1 MSSKSS
7 SRLPIFAGIGMAVI
21 WGFSFLFT
29 KETLDHTFPLQL
41 LGFRFGSAALLLT
54 FLKLTGVIRINLK
67 GKPTSSL
74 LLLAFFQPGLY
85 FMGETWGVKWT
96 SASEAGMVIA
106 LVPVAIATMAAVFLK
121 ERLNLKQIISVAAS
135 VLGVMV
141 IVATQGKLQF
151 GEHLWGILAL
161 LLAVLAAG
169 AYSILARHS
178 STKFTPLEVTFVMMW
193 AGTVLF
199 NILGIG
205 QSVCGGSFAAY
216 LEPLQVPSVLW
227 AILYLGVISS
237 VLAFFLSNY
246 MFAAL
251 PVSQTAPIFNLI
263 TVVSVFSGVVFRG
276 EIFGWLHAVGI
287 TLIIIGVWGTNVFRT
302 TSPKRSARFEVRGSN
317 TEVQSP
323 NSEV

>member
-1 MSSKSS
+1 MSSKASS
-7 SRLPIFAGIGMAVI
+7 GLPVIAGIGMAVI

-41 LGFRFGSAALLLT
+41 LGFRFGAAALLLT
-54 FLKLTGVIRINLK
+54 ALMLFGVIRINLK

-74 LLLAFFQPGLY
+74 LLLALFQPGLY
-85 FMGETWGVKWT
+85 FLGETWGVKLT

-106 LVPVAIATMAAVFLK
+106 LVPVAIAAMAAIFLK
-121 ERLNLKQIISVAAS
+121 ERLNTKQILSVAAS
-135 VLGVMV
+135 VIGV
-141 IVATQGKLQF
+141 IVIVSTQGKLQF

-178 STKFTPLEVTFVMMW
+178 SEKFTPLEITFVMMW
-193 AGTVLF
+193 AGTVIF
-199 NILGIG
+199 NVLGIG
-205 QSVCGGSFAAY
+205 QSMIQGELASY
-216 LEPLQVPSVLW
+216 LKPLQLTSVLW
-227 AILYLGVISS
+227 AIFYLSAISS

-263 TVVSVFSGVVFRG
+263 TVVAVFSGVVFRG
-276 EIFGWLHAVGI
+276 EQFSWIHAIGI
-287 TLIIIGVWGTNVFRT
+287 TLIILGVWGTNVFGRT
-302 TSPKRSARFEVRGSN
+302 AMPVITESA
-317 TEVQSP
+317 
-323 NSEV
+323 

>member
-7 SRLPIFAGIGMAVI
+7 FGLPIFAGIGMAVI

-41 LGFRFGSAALLLT
+41 LGFRFGAAALLLT
-54 FLKLTGVIRINLK
+54 VLKLTGVIRINLQ

-74 LLLAFFQPGLY
+74 LLLALFQPGLY

-106 LVPVAIATMAAVFLK
+106 LVPVAIATMAAIFLK
-121 ERLNLKQIISVAAS
+121 EKLNSKQMLSIAAS
-135 VLGVMV
+135 VLGVII
-141 IVATQGKLQF
+141 IVSTKGKLQF

-161 LLAVLAAG
+161 LLAVFSAG

-178 STKFTPLEVTFVMMW
+178 SKRFTPLEMTFVMMW
-193 AGTVLF
+193 AGTVIF

-205 QSVCGGSFAAY
+205 QSVFEGSFVVY
-216 LEPLQVPSVLW
+216 LKPLQTVSVLW
-227 AILYLGVISS
+227 AIFYLSVLSS

-246 MFAAL
+246 MFATL
-251 PVSQTAPIFNLI
+251 SVSQTAPIFNLI
-263 TVVSVFSGVVFRG
+263 TVVSVFSGVFFRG
-276 EIFGWLHAVGI
+276 EQFSWIHAVGI
-287 TLIIIGVWGTNVFRT
+287 MLIISGVWGTIFFGRIAPDRG
-302 TSPKRSARFEVRGSN
+302 SRFEIRSSN
-317 TEVQSP
+317 SV
-323 NSEV
+323 V